1 MNYDNRL
8 EEKSVSWVAAFS
20 VFVEMAVRRVETA
33 VLLFPPESVADIDH
47 ATSRKTSVT
56 RVYMSTFIA
65 CANIFSF

>member
-1 MNYDNRL
+1 
-8 EEKSVSWVAAFS
+8 
-20 VFVEMAVRRVETA
+20 MAVRRVETA